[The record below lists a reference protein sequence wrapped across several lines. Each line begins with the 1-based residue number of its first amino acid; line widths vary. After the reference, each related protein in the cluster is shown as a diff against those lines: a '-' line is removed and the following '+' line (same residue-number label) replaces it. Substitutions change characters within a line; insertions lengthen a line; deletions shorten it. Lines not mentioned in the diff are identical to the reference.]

1 MVIQALEQEQWE
13 DYWETGSPSREER
26 DHIIRTFLPLSRAI
40 ARKLK
45 AGLPASVD
53 YDDLVSS
60 GVIGLIAAVDRF
72 DPHKGFNFKRYAAI
86 RIRGAMLD
94 DLRQMDWAP
103 RSVRRDETQ
112 LTNTRKELEAEL
124 GRVPTQEEL
133 AGRLGLDKDKFS
145 RLIRRLKPQ
154 RVVRF
159 EDMGGRADGERQ
171 SGLNFVAD
179 QKAVDPARESE
190 LKENY
195 EQLAETVD
203 GMRDR
208 LRQVITLY
216 YFDDLNLKE
225 IALILGVTES
235 RVSQIHS
242 EALKLLNKRL
252 RSDL

>member
-13 DYWETGSPSREER
+13 DYWQTGTPSRKER

-45 AGLPASVD
+45 AGLPASVE

-72 DPHKGFNFKRYAAI
+72 DPDKGFNFKRYAAI

-103 RSVRRDETQ
+103 RSVRRDESQ
-112 LTNTRKELEAEL
+112 LSSTRKDLELEL
-124 GRVPTQEEL
+124 GRKPTQEEL
-133 AGRLGLDKDKFS
+133 AGRLGLDRDKFS
-145 RLIRRLKPQ
+145 RLVRRLKPQ

-159 EDMGGRADGERQ
+159 EDMGGKADGERQ

-179 QKAVDPARESE
+179 QKAVDPVRESE
-190 LKENY
+190 LKEAY
-195 EQLAETVD
+195 RLLAKTVE
-203 GMRDR
+203 GLRDR

-242 EALKLLNKRL
+242 ESLKLLNKRL
-252 RSDL
+252 RNDV